1 MNAEECGKGIIIVTT
16 VISIIFMLNLK
27 ISYNAE
33 GMMLPEEEKTE
44 KQISIKDRETY
55 AGRKES
61 DTDKYVIH
69 SGDIKNKG
77 QITADT
83 QSKNDDKSKN
93 LKEEKLSECKP
104 NWSEIEKRVKGERTN
119 DYSFKS
125 LNIKAKDINIMIKAM
140 PVTDKRE
147 CINIISNLDKKD
159 IKTIV
164 DLYRDG
170 VSYDDEIIIK
180 NIVKNALDKDD
191 YEKLKNVAEAVY
203 INNKSN
209 K

>member
-27 ISYNAE
+27 ISYNVE

-104 NWSEIEKRVKGERTN
+104 NWSEIEKRVKGKRTN

-125 LNIKAKDINIMIKAM
+125 LNIKANDINIMIKAM
-140 PVTDKRE
+140 PATDKRE

-170 VSYDDEIIIK
+170 VSYD
-180 NIVKNALDKDD
+180 

>member
-1 MNAEECGKGIIIVTT
+1 
-16 VISIIFMLNLK
+16 
-27 ISYNAE
+27 
-33 GMMLPEEEKTE
+33 
-44 KQISIKDRETY
+44 
-55 AGRKES
+55 
-61 DTDKYVIH
+61 
-69 SGDIKNKG
+69 
-77 QITADT
+77 
-83 QSKNDDKSKN
+83 
-93 LKEEKLSECKP
+93 
-104 NWSEIEKRVKGERTN
+104 
-119 DYSFKS
+119 
-125 LNIKAKDINIMIKAM
+125 M

-170 VSYDDEIIIK
+170 VSYD
-180 NIVKNALDKDD
+180 

>member
-1 MNAEECGKGIIIVTT
+1 
-16 VISIIFMLNLK
+16 MLNLK

-83 QSKNDDKSKN
+83 QSKNNDKSKN
-93 LKEEKLSECKP
+93 LKEEKFSECKP
-104 NWSEIEKRVKGERTN
+104 NWSEIEKRVKEKRTN

-125 LNIKAKDINIMIKAM
+125 LNIKANDINIMIKAM

>member
-83 QSKNDDKSKN
+83 QSKNDDKS
-93 LKEEKLSECKP
+93 
-104 NWSEIEKRVKGERTN
+104 
-119 DYSFKS
+119 
-125 LNIKAKDINIMIKAM
+125 
-140 PVTDKRE
+140 
-147 CINIISNLDKKD
+147 
-159 IKTIV
+159 
-164 DLYRDG
+164 
-170 VSYDDEIIIK
+170 
-180 NIVKNALDKDD
+180 NAG
-191 YEKLKNVAEAVY
+191 N
-203 INNKSN
+203 
-209 K
+209 

>member
-1 MNAEECGKGIIIVTT
+1 MNVEECGKGIIIVTT

-104 NWSEIEKRVKGERTN
+104 NWSEIEKRVKGKRTN

-140 PVTDKRE
+140 PATDKRE

-170 VSYDDEIIIK
+170 VSYDDGIIIK

-191 YEKLKNVAEAVY
+191 YEKLKNVAKAVY